1 MIPREENK
9 EYVMIE
15 LKDVTIPKIE
25 VYAVTRY
32 TFKVDEAVVEGLSL
46 HTRYKETISV
56 TYDNQE
62 ERDKDYDYIKTM
74 LKEIKSSL

>member
-1 MIPREENK
+1 MIPKEEGK

-15 LKDVTIPKIE
+15 LKDVAIPKME

-32 TFKVDEAVVEGLSL
+32 TLKVDEQVVEGLSI

-74 LKEIKSSL
+74 LKEIKVRL